1 MKNPLNRLFLYGI
14 VGIGISSAMI
24 LENYI
29 SKSNSTWEYI
39 MGIVLLLFS
48 IFFFIAAIVIKR
60 KNK

>member
-1 MKNPLNRLFLYGI
+1 MKNPITRVFIYGI
-14 VGIGISSAMI
+14 IGLGVSIAII

-39 MGIVLLLFS
+39 IGVTLLLFS
-48 IFFFIAAIVIKR
+48 LFFIITSLVLKK